1 MSALPQFSDSFG
13 DTHREPSLQEFAEDL
28 ASANRFKP
36 ADIAANRNGF
46 MSTRQFFRVLWRTS
60 KPLREATWALCLWV
74 ALLGIALSLFR
85 SRLARMLFLRNY
97 AFEVIGLSFSIGM
110 AFVVAMLH
118 TTARSWQL
126 LKDLLTGEVTSVEG
140 RLDPSWHEELGEGFK
155 RIKGEMVPTYFYS
168 VRQENF
174 EVLPEAYEMLRS
186 KYDDFRPRVRIYFT
200 PRSRLLLSI
209 ETIDNQDNRFR
220 SIVS

>member
-13 DTHREPSLQEFAEDL
+13 DTHREPSLEEFAQDL
-28 ASANRFKP
+28 ADANQFKP
-36 ADIAANRNGF
+36 ADIIANRNGF
-46 MSTRQFFRVLWRTS
+46 MSTRQFFRVLWRIS
-60 KPLREATWALCLWV
+60 KPLRQATWSLCLWV
-74 ALLGIALSLFR
+74 ALLAIVLSLFR

-97 AFEVIGLSFSIGM
+97 AFEVIGLSFSIAM
-110 AFVVAMLH
+110 AFIVAMLH
-118 TTARSWQL
+118 TSARSWQL

-155 RIKGEMVPTYFYS
+155 RIKGEMVPAYFYS

-174 EVLPEAYEMLRS
+174 EVLPQAYDMLRS
-186 KYDDFRPRVRIYFT
+186 KYEDFRPRVRIYFT

-209 ETIDNQDNRFR
+209 ETIETRENRFQ

>member
-1 MSALPQFSDSFG
+1 M
-13 DTHREPSLQEFAEDL
+13 
-28 ASANRFKP
+28 
-36 ADIAANRNGF
+36 
-46 MSTRQFFRVLWRTS
+46 
-60 KPLREATWALCLWV
+60 
-74 ALLGIALSLFR
+74 
-85 SRLARMLFLRNY
+85 
-97 AFEVIGLSFSIGM
+97 
-110 AFVVAMLH
+110 
-118 TTARSWQL
+118 
-126 LKDLLTGEVTSVEG
+126 EG

-155 RIKGEMVPTYFYS
+155 RIKGEMVPAYFYS

-209 ETIDNQDNRFR
+209 ETIDNQENRFR